1 MNNRPLQGQLASRS
15 ASRKSGLLYNSIS
28 RSRMSLEPNS
38 FLGPY
43 RIVAPLG
50 AGGMGEVFRAR
61 DPKLDRDVAIKV
73 LPSNLAADS
82 DALDRFEREAKAVA
96 SLSHPN
102 ILAIHEFG
110 QANGR
115 HFAVMELLQG
125 ETLRQVLDRGA
136 LPPKKAI
143 ELGGQIAEGLAAAHG
158 KGIVHRDV
166 KPENLFVTRDGHVKI
181 LDFGLARQRLGGSA
195 GETTL
200 ETVRGTEPGM
210 VMGTIGYM
218 APEQVRGQ
226 VADYRAD
233 IFAFG
238 VVLYEML
245 AGTRAFA
252 RATGAETMT
261 AILREEPPTLTSIRD
276 NVPPALERVVEHC
289 LEKRPEDRFQSA
301 RDLAFA
307 LGASTSSTSGRASLA
322 TIADAP
328 RRTSPRVALIALG
341 MLALGLAAGAL
352 LYRQLAPSGPVAQ
365 ALDVRYL
372 TYSGSDFSP
381 SASPDGRSIAFRSD
395 RDGRARIWLKQLATG
410 TEAPITEGPLD
421 DFPEFSPDGST
432 ILFTRNAGGDVR
444 ALFRVPL
451 LGGEARRIVE
461 DATDGSWSPDGS
473 RIVFLRMQPAS
484 PGKVAATYVL
494 VAASDGT
501 SQRVLTHVDG
511 SALAAPRWSP
521 DGKQISLTGTAVGSG
536 SFSLRLIN
544 LDTGAIETVVA
555 PGAGQRPWAARWTP
569 SGRLLYT
576 IGQVTAGSLAG
587 GTSRLLAL
595 ASGSNRPTRLFSSA
609 DSLGQ
614 FTMIDDN
621 RAVVESQVSRQNI
634 AEWFEDS
641 SRPLSLGRASDR
653 QPIYSPDGKWIV
665 FSSDRAGNL
674 DLWASSTST
683 GELRQLTDDSAA
695 DWDPGF
701 TAQGRLLWSSNRSGN
716 FEIWIAE
723 ADGSGAKQLTHD
735 GVDAENPSMSPD
747 GAWLVW
753 GSTRPN
759 EAGIWRSRADGSDA
773 KLLVPGLLGVPEI
786 SPDGQYVLAL
796 GFSGTLAG
804 ASARIVRLADGK
816 PVNFVLAP
824 PVIRPTTAN
833 VGRSRWMPSGRAIAF
848 VGQDDKGVNGI
859 FTQDFV
865 PGQDTTATR
874 RKLAGFDPKV
884 DAETFA
890 ISADGQRIAIA
901 SREMVSSLVL
911 LEGIRR

>member
-1 MNNRPLQGQLASRS
+1 
-15 ASRKSGLLYNSIS
+15 
-28 RSRMSLEPNS
+28 MSLEPNS

-73 LPSNLAADS
+73 LPSHLAADR
-82 DALDRFEREAKAVA
+82 DALERFEREAKAVA
-96 SLSHPN
+96 ALSHPN

-110 QANGR
+110 QASGR
-115 HFAVMELLQG
+115 HFAVMELLEG
-125 ETLRQVLDRGA
+125 ETLRQILDRGA

-143 ELGGQIAEGLAAAHG
+143 ELGDQIAEGLAAAHD
-158 KGIVHRDV
+158 KGIVHRDL
-166 KPENLFVTRDGHVKI
+166 KPDNLFVTRDGHVKI
-181 LDFGLARQRLGGSA
+181 LDFGLARQTLGSSA

-200 ETVRGTEPGM
+200 ETMRGTEPGM

-226 VADYRAD
+226 AADYRAD

-245 AGTRAFA
+245 AGRRAFE

-261 AILREEPPTLTSIRD
+261 AILREEPPSLTLIRES
-276 NVPPALERVVEHC
+276 VPPSLERVVEHC

-307 LGASTSSTSGRASLA
+307 LGASASSTSGRAVVA
-322 TIADAP
+322 AITDPP
-328 RRTSPRVALIALG
+328 RRNTPRLAVTALG
-341 MLALGLAAGAL
+341 MLTIGLAGGAL
-352 LYRQLAPSGPVAQ
+352 LYRQLAPSAPPVQ
-365 ALDVRYL
+365 TLDVRYL
-372 TYSGSDFSP
+372 TYSGTDFSP
-381 SASPDGRSIAFRSD
+381 SASPDGRAIAFRSD
-395 RDGRARIWLKQLATG
+395 RDGRARIWIKQLATG
-410 TEAPITEGPLD
+410 TEAAITEGPLD
-421 DFPEFSPDGST
+421 DFPVFSPDGST
-432 ILFTRNAGGDVR
+432 ILFTRGADGDAR
-444 ALFRVPL
+444 TLFRVPL

-461 DATDGSWSPDGS
+461 DATDGSWSPDG
-473 RIVFLRMQPAS
+473 RQIVFLRMQPAS
-484 PGKVAATYVL
+484 PGKVAATYVM

-511 SALAAPRWSP
+511 SALASPRWSP

-536 SFSLRLIN
+536 SFSLRLVN
-544 LDTGAIETVVA
+544 VDTGAMETVVA
-555 PGAGQRPWAARWTP
+555 PQGGQRPWAARWTP
-569 SGRLLYT
+569 SGQLLYT
-576 IGQVTAGSLAG
+576 TGQVTAGSLAG
-587 GTSRLLAL
+587 TTGRLLSVDL
-595 ASGSNRPTRLFSSA
+595 ASKSTRTLYASA
-609 DSLGQ
+609 DSLGR
-614 FTMIDDN
+614 FAVIGDN

-634 AEWFEDS
+634 VEWSGETS
-641 SRPLSLGRASDR
+641 KPLSLGRASDR
-653 QPIYSPDGKWIV
+653 QPIFSPDGKWIV

-674 DLWASSTST
+674 DLWASSAST
-683 GELRQLTDDSAA
+683 GELRQLTDDAGD
-695 DWDPGF
+695 DWDPAF

-723 ADGSGAKQLTHD
+723 ADGSGARQVTHD

-747 GAWLVW
+747 GTWLVY

-759 EAGIWRSRADGSDA
+759 EAGIWRARSDGSDA
-773 KLLVPGLLGVPEI
+773 KLLVPGLLGLPEI
-786 SPDGQYVLAL
+786 SPDGQYVLLL
-796 GFSGTLAG
+796 GFSGNLAG
-804 ASARIVRLADGK
+804 ARARIVRLADGQ
-816 PVNFVLAP
+816 PVDFNLAP
-824 PVIRPTTAN
+824 RVIRPTTAN
-833 VGRSRWMPSGRAIAF
+833 VGRSRWMPGGRAVAF

-865 PGQDTTATR
+865 PGHDTTATR

-884 DAETFA
+884 DAESFA
-890 ISADGQRIAIA
+890 ISSDGTRVAIA

>member
-1 MNNRPLQGQLASRS
+1 
-15 ASRKSGLLYNSIS
+15 
-28 RSRMSLEPNS
+28 MSLEPNS
-38 FLGPY
+38 LLGPY

-73 LPSNLAADS
+73 LPGNLAADQ

-96 SLSHPN
+96 ALSHPN

-110 QANGR
+110 HASGR
-115 HFAVMELLQG
+115 HFVVMELLEGQ
-125 ETLRQVLDRGA
+125 TLRQMLEGGA

-143 ELGGQIAEGLAAAHG
+143 ELGHQIAEGLAAAHG
-158 KGIVHRDV
+158 KGIVHRDL

-181 LDFGLARQRLGGSA
+181 LDFGLARQTLPGSA

-226 VADYRAD
+226 AADYRAD

-245 AGTRAFA
+245 AGARAFE

-261 AILREEPPTLTSIRD
+261 AILREDPPPLTTIRD
-276 NVPPALERVVEHC
+276 SVPPGLERVVDHC

-307 LGASTSSTSGRASLA
+307 LGASASSTSGRATAA
-322 TIADAP
+322 TITHGP
-328 RRTSPRVALIALG
+328 RRNIARAALPALG
-341 MLALGLAAGAL
+341 MFIVGLAGGAL
-352 LYRQLAPSGPVAQ
+352 LYRQLTPSSPAAPT
-365 ALDVRYL
+365 LNVRYL

-381 SASPDGRSIAFRSD
+381 SASPDGRAIAFRSD
-395 RDGRARIWLKQLATG
+395 RDGRARIWVKQLATG
-410 TEAPITEGPLD
+410 TEAALTEGPLD
-421 DFPEFSPDGST
+421 DSPAFSPDGST
-432 ILFTRNAGGDVR
+432 ILFTRGTGGEAR

-451 LGGEARRIVE
+451 LGGEPRRIVE
-461 DATDGSWSPDGS
+461 DATDGSWSPDGN

-484 PGKVAATYVL
+484 PGKVAATYVV

-511 SALAAPRWSP
+511 SALASPHWSP
-521 DGKQISLTGTAVGSG
+521 DGRQISLTGTTVGSG
-536 SFSLRLIN
+536 SFSLRLVN
-544 LDTGAIETVVA
+544 VDTGTMETAVA
-555 PGAGQRPWAARWTP
+555 ATAGRPWAARWTP

-576 IGQVTAGSLAG
+576 DGQVSAASLAG
-587 GTSRLLAL
+587 TTGRLLAV
-595 ASGSNRPTRLFSSA
+595 APGSNRPLTLFSSV

-614 FTMIDDN
+614 FAVIDEN

-634 AEWFEDS
+634 VEWS
-641 SRPLSLGRASDR
+641 GGRSKPLSLGRASDR
-653 QPIYSPDGKWIV
+653 QPIYSPDGQWIV

-683 GELRQLTDDSAA
+683 GELRQLTDDASD
-695 DWDPGF
+695 DWDPAF

-747 GAWLVW
+747 GTWLVYA
-753 GSTRPN
+753 STRPN
-759 EAGIWRSRADGSDA
+759 EAGLWRARGDGSDA
-773 KLLVPGLLGVPEI
+773 KLLVPGLLGLPEI
-786 SPDGQYVLAL
+786 SPDGQYVLFI
-796 GFSGTLAG
+796 GFAGTLTD
-804 ASARIVRLADGK
+804 ASVRIVRLADGQ
-816 PVNFVLAP
+816 PVEFSLVPRL
-824 PVIRPTTAN
+824 VRPTTASL
-833 VGRSRWMPSGRAIAF
+833 GRSRWMPSGRAIAF
-848 VGQDDKGVNGI
+848 VGQDDKGVNGV

-865 PGQDTTATR
+865 PGRDTAATR
-874 RKLAGFDPKV
+874 RKLVGFDPKV
-884 DAETFA
+884 DAESFA
-890 ISADGQRIAIA
+890 ISADASRIAIA
-901 SREMVSSLVL
+901 AREMVSSLVL